1 MARRPRIEFEGA
13 FYHVITRG
21 NQRQKIFKDEEDL
34 EKYLTILASYKE
46 RYKYFLYAYVLM
58 SNHVHLLIETRVI
71 PLSKII
77 QGINQSYTMYF
88 NRKYRTVGHLFQGR
102 YRGIICDKDAYLL
115 SLIKYI
121 HLNPLRA
128 RIVKKPEGYKWSSHR
143 SYSYSENN
151 EGVFVDT
158 DQVLRM
164 FSEYKAQARK
174 LYRAYINDSV
184 RIKKEEIY
192 NTVDQ
197 RILGE
202 EGFVEKVGESI
213 EEEIERRKKRHEY
226 SLQEI
231 AKAVEQISGI
241 TLKQLREKSK
251 DKKVLTYRKLVS
263 LIAKEYEYRGKEI
276 AKYLQKDP
284 SVITRY
290 LKKGDSFKLEIEQV
304 MKKLKGYKTI
314 VNKQV

>member
-143 SYSYSENN
+143 SYSYSEKN
-151 EGVFVDT
+151 EGAFVDT

-202 EGFVEKVGESI
+202 EGFVEKVGERI

-241 TLKQLREKSK
+241 TLKQLREKSE